1 MFRMIDKWYLLLK
14 LIKAYGEE
22 FDQTIRRIVA
32 HPGVI
37 GCVITQNQRQPIF
50 TTMDNNKTFQL
61 SNRLCDFQEAAS
73 NAVRNIDPEDELVV
87 VRIKTNKYEIMQI
100 SPTKNQSIIVVQ
112 SNTIG

>member
-1 MFRMIDKWYLLLK
+1 M
-14 LIKAYGEE
+14 
-22 FDQTIRRIVA
+22 
-32 HPGVI
+32 
-37 GCVITQNQRQPIF
+37 ITQNQRQPIF

-87 VRIKTNKYEIMQI
+87 IRIKTNKYEIMEI

-112 SNTIG
+112 SNTIQ

>member
-1 MFRMIDKWYLLLK
+1 ML
-14 LIKAYGEE
+14 AYGPE

-37 GCVITQNQRQPIF
+37 GCVITQHQRQPIF

-87 VRIKTNKYEIMQI
+87 IRIKTNKYEIMEI

-112 SNTIG
+112 SNTVQ